1 MSSSPFPILDNRP
14 IDKWKVTEL
23 KEELKRRRLTTR
35 GLKEELVRRLDE
47 ALRVE
52 QEESERINSAA
63 VAAAEQ
69 ANQEAQMFS
78 FTGGDGDVTPDRNQS
93 TPVAPDA
100 AAFSTET
107 TPVTAE
113 KTPEP
118 TEIKTTVEASAPVET
133 TQPPVFSEPEVNAV
147 PFASEEDEKVDDVR
161 GDISGLDDS
170 SVFARHA
177 PVVAEAPSEQIVHR
191 SDNKEP
197 SSGLDGG
204 ADNKAQPTEAVL
216 EKSAMYNQVS
226 EVIPVT
232 GFEVKSDCISTD
244 SVSNNEKIEL
254 KDNKIADNV
263 KLDQNVSKSQE
274 PSNVV
279 GESHPMDV
287 EAPLEQKISVGGGD
301 DSNAANTDMTKENNI
316 IDAGDSEKLN
326 LDRSSGDESM
336 EDEPETKQT
345 EPITSDDKSEKIEM
359 LSKGESRADID
370 ARKGKALGNKSHP
383 LVTSDKRKLPAND
396 QETVGNNEPAK
407 RRRWNSES
415 IKIPEVQA
423 TNSAAPTTT
432 PRLTGLKRDFSGSDS
447 SASEDGPKERVV
459 PPSPKEPTNSL
470 RIDRF
475 LRPFTL
481 KAVQELLGKT
491 GNVTSFWM
499 DQIKTHCYVSYSS
512 VEEAAAT
519 RQAVYNLQWPPN
531 GGRFLTAEFVGPEE
545 VKAKLEAPLP
555 PPPPQAQHQPQA
567 QGPSRPPPTA
577 LPPPPPLAKP
587 PQIVERLP
595 PPPPLVSEEQE
606 PPIVTLDD
614 LFKKTKAIPRI
625 YYLPLSEEQVAAKLA
640 ANNNK

>member
-1 MSSSPFPILDNRP
+1 MSSSPFPVLDNRP

-47 ALRVE
+47 ALRAE
-52 QEESERINSAA
+52 QEESERINSAT
-63 VAAAEQ
+63 VAAAEK
-69 ANQEAQMFS
+69 ANQEPQMFP
-78 FTGGDGDVTPDRNQS
+78 VTVGDRNQT
-93 TPVAPDA
+93 TPVTPVE

-118 TEIKTTVEASAPVET
+118 TQTKITTEASAGVET
-133 TQPPVFSEPEVNAV
+133 TPAPVFSEPEVNAV
-147 PFASEEDEKVDDVR
+147 PFASGEDEKEKVDDVR
-161 GDISGLDDS
+161 DIAGLDS
-170 SVFARHA
+170 SVVARDA
-177 PVVAEAPSEQIVHR
+177 AVVQVASSEHK
-191 SDNKEP
+191 SENNEP
-197 SSGLDGG
+197 FSGLDGG
-204 ADNKAQPTEAVL
+204 DSKAQPSEAVL

-263 KLDQNVSKSQE
+263 KLEQNVNKFQE
-274 PSNVV
+274 PSTVV

-287 EAPLEQKISVGGGD
+287 EEPLEQKTSVGGGD
-301 DSNAANTDMTKENNI
+301 DSNAANADMIKENNI

-336 EDEPETKQT
+336 EDEPETKQS
-345 EPITSDDKSEKIEM
+345 ESITSDDKSAKIEM
-359 LSKGESRADID
+359 LSKEESRADMD
-370 ARKGKALGNKSHP
+370 AGKGKSPENKSHP
-383 LVTSDKRKLPAND
+383 LVASDKRKLPAND
-396 QETVGNNEPAK
+396 QEAVGNNEPAK
-407 RRRWNSES
+407 RRRWNSNS
-415 IKIPEVQA
+415 IKVPEAQI
-423 TNSAAPTTT
+423 TNSATPTTT
-432 PRLTGLKRDFSGSDS
+432 PRSTGLKRDFSRSDS
-447 SASEDGPKERVV
+447 SVSEDGPKERVV

-499 DQIKTHCYVSYSS
+499 DHIKTHCYVSYPS

-519 RQAVYNLQWPPN
+519 REAVYNLQWPPN
-531 GGRFLTAEFVGPEE
+531 GGRHLIAEFVRAEE
-545 VKAKLEAPLP
+545 VKEKLEAPLP
-555 PPPPQAQHQPQA
+555 PPPQPQHQPQA
-567 QGPSRPPPTA
+567 QTLSRPPPTA

-587 PQIVERLP
+587 PHVVERLPLP
-595 PPPPLVSEEQE
+595 PPPPIAPEEQE

>member
-1 MSSSPFPILDNRP
+1 MSSSPFPVLDNRP

-63 VAAAEQ
+63 VAAAEK
-69 ANQEAQMFS
+69 ANQEPHMFPV
-78 FTGGDGDVTPDRNQS
+78 TGGDVNVTPDRNQT
-93 TPVAPDA
+93 TPVTPVE

-107 TPVTAE
+107 TPVAAE

-118 TEIKTTVEASAPVET
+118 TQANTTTEASAGVET
-133 TQPPVFSEPEVNAV
+133 TPTPVFSKPEVNPV
-147 PFASEEDEKVDDVR
+147 PFASDEVEKVDDVR
-161 GDISGLDDS
+161 DIAGLDS
-170 SVFARHA
+170 SVVARDA
-177 PVVAEAPSEQIVHR
+177 AVVDVASSEHK
-191 SDNKEP
+191 SENKEP
-197 SSGLDGG
+197 FSGLDGG
-204 ADNKAQPTEAVL
+204 DLKAQPSEAVL

-263 KLDQNVSKSQE
+263 KLEQNVNKFQG
-274 PSNVV
+274 PSTVV

-287 EAPLEQKISVGGGD
+287 EEPLEQKISVGGGD
-301 DSNAANTDMTKENNI
+301 DSNAANADMTKENNI

-345 EPITSDDKSEKIEM
+345 ESITSDDKSEKIET
-359 LSKGESRADID
+359 LSKEESRADRD
-370 ARKGKALGNKSHP
+370 AGKGKTPENKSHP
-383 LVTSDKRKLPAND
+383 LVASDKRKLPAND
-396 QETVGNNEPAK
+396 QEAVGNNEPTK
-407 RRRWNSES
+407 RQRRWNSES
-415 IKIPEVQA
+415 IKVPEAQT
-423 TNSAAPTTT
+423 TNSGAATTT
-432 PRLTGLKRDFSGSDS
+432 PRSTGLKRDFSRSDS
-447 SASEDGPKERVV
+447 SVSEDGPKERVV

-499 DQIKTHCYVSYSS
+499 DHIKTHCYVSYPS

-519 RQAVYNLQWPPN
+519 REAVYNLQWPPN
-531 GGRFLTAEFVGPEE
+531 GGRHLIAEFVRPEE

-555 PPPPQAQHQPQA
+555 SPQPQHQPQA
-567 QGPSRPPPTA
+567 PQNLSRPPPTA
-577 LPPPPPLAKP
+577 LPPPPPLAKAP
-587 PQIVERLP
+587 PVVERLPLP